1 MLYFD
6 RLYHKNFETVHQQ
19 SWSAIHFLLHIELVL
34 VLQGVAM
41 LILWLVAL
49 QGLAGAEARLTAIQ
63 GKAHERLYATGADL
77 VGDFRGQLDAFIW
90 KRVPKGVDASKGLEY
105 WNQSLILL
113 GDSYNFIKQD
123 NRNMTARDALDSA
136 FKKGQNY
143 RHPDPFRQPGHFYPQ
158 GRRRREHQE
167 QNVQQG
173 RAVGEVRRPLQARI
187 RLRLH
192 LRKYIFHILHIPT
205 LIFETCSAL

>member
-19 SWSAIHFLLHIELVL
+19 FWSAIHFALHIELVL
-34 VLQGVAM
+34 MLQGVAM

-49 QGLAGAEARLTAIQ
+49 QGLEGAEARLTAIQ
-63 GKAHERLYATGADL
+63 GKTQQRLYATGADL

-113 GDSYNFIKQD
+113 GDSYNFLKQD
-123 NRNMTARDALDSA
+123 NSNMMARDALDGA
-136 FKKGQNY
+136 FKKAETIAIQTLFDSLGISIPKEEDAENTKSKTFSKDELLEKY
-143 RHPDPFRQPGHFYPQ
+143 EDRFKLVFDY
-158 GRRRREHQE
+158 
-167 QNVQQG
+167 VYIS
-173 RAVGEVRRPLQARI
+173 VSTI
-187 RLRLH
+187 STSCTDLH
-192 LRKYIFHILHIPT
+192 
-205 LIFETCSAL
+205 

>member
-19 SWSAIHFLLHIELVL
+19 FWSAIHFLLHIELVL

-63 GKAHERLYATGADL
+63 GKARERLYATGADL

-136 FKKGQNY
+136 FKKAKLSPS
-143 RHPDPFRQPGHFYPQ
+143 RPFSTAWAFLSPREKT
-158 GRRRREHQE
+158 REHQE

-192 LRKYIFHILHIPT
+192 LRKYIFHILHRPT
-205 LIFETCSAL
+205 LILETCSAL

>member
-63 GKAHERLYATGADL
+63 GKARERLYATGADL

-136 FKKGQNY
+136 FKKAKTIAIQTLFDSLGISIPKGEDA
-143 RHPDPFRQPGHFYPQ
+143 RTP
-158 GRRRREHQE
+158 
-167 QNVQQG
+167 
-173 RAVGEVRRPLQARI
+173 RAKRSARTSCW
-187 RLRLH
+187 RST
-192 LRKYIFHILHIPT
+192 KTASSSYSTTSTSP
-205 LIFETCSAL
+205 